1 MQYPY
6 FIIVFMP
13 QRIHVSKTKG
23 ARFENQPSARNNNA
37 FAMEM
42 GKTSYAQWK
51 WAKHRMRVVV
61 EVVCINKH
69 AKPFLVALVLRL
81 MVQNYCSHFYSQTV
95 SAAANHNP

>member
-42 GKTSYAQWK
+42 GKTSYACRGGGGLHK
-51 WAKHRMRVVV
+51 
-61 EVVCINKH
+61 
-69 AKPFLVALVLRL
+69 
-81 MVQNYCSHFYSQTV
+81 QTRKTF
-95 SAAANHNP
+95 SCGSGSSPDGSELL